1 LGAQVHQL
9 GCGENHI
16 NFRKLFSSPLRKIHM
31 NKSILLA
38 SLLAAAALVACG
50 KKEAP
55 AVEAAPVAASAAVE
69 AASAVASEAAAPA
82 SDAASK

>member
-1 LGAQVHQL
+1 
-9 GCGENHI
+9 
-16 NFRKLFSSPLRKIHM
+16 M

-55 AVEAAPVAASAAVE
+55 AVEAAPAAASAAVE
-69 AASAVASEAAAPA
+69 AAAPASEAAAPA
-82 SDAASK
+82 SEAASK

>member
-1 LGAQVHQL
+1 
-9 GCGENHI
+9 
-16 NFRKLFSSPLRKIHM
+16 M

-55 AVEAAPVAASAAVE
+55 AVEAAPVASAAVE
-69 AASAVASEAAAPA
+69 AASVASEAAAPA